1 MKWSFDNSCLL
12 ALFVKVGEPWVQG
25 LVEGEYSD
33 LSVEERLSALVALL
47 TVVNE
52 GNAIRV
58 ALEVINGLLL
68 DLYLIWKH
76 VHER

>member
-1 MKWSFDNSCLL
+1 
-12 ALFVKVGEPWVQG
+12 
-25 LVEGEYSD
+25 VEGEYSD

-68 DLYLIWKH
+68 DLYCIWKH

>member
-1 MKWSFDNSCLL
+1 M
-12 ALFVKVGEPWVQG
+12 KVGEPWVQG

-68 DLYLIWKH
+68 DLYCIWKH

>member
-1 MKWSFDNSCLL
+1 MIVVCWHCL
-12 ALFVKVGEPWVQG
+12 VKVGEPWVQG

-58 ALEVINGLLL
+58 ALEVINGSHS
-68 DLYLIWKH
+68 DLYSL
-76 VHER
+76 